1 MLVYDGSQLARAD
14 ADVFA
19 KQFCNPDKTNSAIVT
34 KVVECDTNFKK
45 AVSQEV
51 RTLGEKLDKATN
63 TLCLKKAGDM
73 SVYKKVDLTK
83 APLKE
88 MLIEMC
94 DADFNNCVKKLIE
107 TDSKISDDMKK
118 LAKLKDQKEYDKYE
132 KCTMDAA
139 PPNEKLL
146 VDKILHDKCLGKAG
160 DMSKFKKVDLTK
172 ADLKTMLIEVCDDG
186 YLKCHDALMDSDKKV
201 HDDLDKIDHLT
212 DSKEYKKLEKCD
224 YAAIKK

>member
-1 MLVYDGSQLARAD
+1 MAKLVRAD

-19 KQFCNPDKTNSAIVT
+19 KQFCNPDKTDSAIVT

-63 TLCLKKAGDM
+63 AECLKKAGDM
-73 SVYKKVDLTK
+73 SAYKKVDLTK
-83 APLKE
+83 ADLKE

-94 DADFNNCVKKLIE
+94 DTDFNSCVKKLIE
-107 TDSKISDDMKK
+107 ADSKLSDDMKK

-132 KCTMDAA
+132 A